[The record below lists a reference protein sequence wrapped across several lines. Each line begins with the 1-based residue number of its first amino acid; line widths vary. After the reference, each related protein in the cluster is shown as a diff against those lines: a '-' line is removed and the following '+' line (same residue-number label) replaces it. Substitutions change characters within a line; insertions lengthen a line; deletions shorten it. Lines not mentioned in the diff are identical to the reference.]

1 MRFATI
7 KLKNILKLII
17 FLFTLSILFI
27 FSKTNFSSV
36 KESVNICFVSVLPSL
51 FPFIL
56 FTELILKNNLTDTI
70 VIFFGNIFS
79 KIFKIK
85 KSATPAII
93 IGFLCGF
100 PMGAKTV
107 NKLYEENKISYNEAQ
122 FLLLFVNNCNPA
134 FIISTIGIAFFLN
147 IKIGIL
153 LYISHII
160 SAIIIG
166 TVSSRNIIHK
176 KSLNLKKFNKKSLNN
191 NNINKQNIINIE
203 KKAEKKENIIETLRK
218 SILSSFVTLGT
229 IFGYIIVFNLIFD
242 ILKDVLLKIN
252 INSNYIDILSGI
264 FEVTRGSLNVCNSDF
279 DIKTKICIVSF
290 LLGFN
295 GICII
300 FQIYSTVAKHNFDL
314 FKIIK
319 SKIIQGI
326 ISAFTTYILLGFI
339 DISDITQN
347 VFFTIDKNITYS
359 TFLENIKESYTNSLF
374 LIIFLLT
381 IYLIISKIYK
391 HKKCNK

>member
-1 MRFATI
+1 ME
-7 KLKNILKLII
+7 
-17 FLFTLSILFI
+17 LFHH
-27 FSKTNFSSV
+27 
-36 KESVNICFVSVLPSL
+36 
-51 FPFIL
+51 
-56 FTELILKNNLTDTI
+56 
-70 VIFFGNIFS
+70 VI
-79 KIFKIK
+79 
-85 KSATPAII
+85 
-93 IGFLCGF
+93 
-100 PMGAKTV
+100 
-107 NKLYEENKISYNEAQ
+107 
-122 FLLLFVNNCNPA
+122 
-134 FIISTIGIAFFLN
+134 
-147 IKIGIL
+147 
-153 LYISHII
+153 
-160 SAIIIG
+160 
-166 TVSSRNIIHK
+166 
-176 KSLNLKKFNKKSLNN
+176 LNLKKFNKKSLNN
-191 NNINKQNIINIE
+191 NNINKQNSINIE

-242 ILKDVLLKIN
+242 ILKDILLKIN

-326 ISAFTTYILLGFI
+326 ISSFTTYILLGFI

-391 HKKCNK
+391 HKGGKLFLFTFIF